1 MFVSARGLST
11 GARLGLSAAAFAI
24 NDQFVSLDEVFAVHG
39 GLATTEQLLATM
51 SYRTLARRIQ
61 AGKVIRVWHGVY
73 AQETPN
79 TIDRL
84 AALDVLSRKFIVA
97 CMNTAAELHGF
108 GTEKDGRIHIL
119 DPCVRMRPSSELMVH
134 QRIGAPLER
143 VHGRLATAPAWTA
156 VELARTLRRPRA
168 LAVLD
173 AALFNKCCKSADLC
187 KAIDKQKGRRGI
199 VKVRELVEYV
209 DGRSESP
216 LESEAR
222 LVFIDG
228 GLPMPELQYEIVDK
242 CGKLWRVDFAWPQAM
257 VVAEYESME
266 WHATPDALRHDRMKV
281 ARLQECGWT
290 SIPMVVDDVRRY
302 PLDLVARI
310 AAHLNR
316 ETSLAG

>member
-1 MFVSARGLST
+1 
-11 GARLGLSAAAFAI
+11 
-24 NDQFVSLDEVFAVHG
+24 
-39 GLATTEQLLATM
+39 M
-51 SYRTLARRIQ
+51 SYRTLARRVR

-73 AQETPN
+73 AQKPPN

-84 AALDVLSRKFIVA
+84 AALDVISRKSIVA
-97 CMNTAAELHGF
+97 CMDTAAELFGF
-108 GTEKDGRIHIL
+108 GTENDSRIHIL
-119 DPCVRMRPSSELMVH
+119 DPGVRMRPSAELMVH
-134 QRIGAPLER
+134 QRIGAPLKR
-143 VHGRLATAPAWTA
+143 IHGRLATAPAWTA

-173 AALFNKCCKSADLC
+173 AVLFNQCCKPADLC
-187 KAIDKQKGRRGI
+187 KAIDEQKGRRGI

-228 GLPMPELQYEIVDK
+228 GLPTPELQYEIIDRS
-242 CGKLWRVDFAWPQAM
+242 GKLWRVDFAWPEAM

-302 PLDLVARI
+302 PLDLVDRV
-310 AAHLNR
+310 AAHLSR
-316 ETSLAG
+316 ATSLAG